1 MELENTNEAINSQT
15 TASKEDAIKKVKE
28 LYELIIKIKMKYYS
42 KAEGLPEHEKK
53 VVKQLQ
59 VQMSK
64 TATEHSLKDLYI
76 MLEKSSKNY
85 DNPNNMLNNEQFSE
99 EELRQLYNAAI
110 KSQVAALKIGNLTRA
125 IGCQGVANRI
135 MNMLKE
141 EDTKKIC
148 LLFKRKFI
156 EDELNFIPKDQDIL
170 NEIFKENYQKV
181 TGAEKENVENKIK
194 KMSRYVK
201 SEHNN
206 EKTSR
211 DDIEIGV

>member
-125 IGCQGVANRI
+125 IGCQEVANKI
-135 MNMLKE
+135 MNMQNEYTKKVCLQDKRRSIEEGLNFFPEQDSLEEIFE
-141 EDTKKIC
+141 EDY
-148 LLFKRKFI
+148 
-156 EDELNFIPKDQDIL
+156 N
-170 NEIFKENYQKV
+170 KV
-181 TGAEKENVENKIK
+181 NGAEREDVEKRIKQILRYKNSQPSNKD
-194 KMSRYVK
+194 V
-201 SEHNN
+201 
-206 EKTSR
+206 SR
-211 DDIEIGV
+211 DGNEIGV